1 MSPVSDNNSS
11 VSIHPSIEKSTPIQ
25 DNSSDGL
32 DSTYSWI
39 VAVTATLGY
48 LMIFGN
54 FNAFG
59 IFQEYYINTMF
70 PNVAVGTVSWIGTI
84 TFTISL
90 AGGVFASGILSI
102 IGIRY
107 TALLGCLLS
116 SLGLLLASFS
126 NTIWQLVITQGL
138 IYGFGSSLIINCC
151 LLMPSLWFQKH
162 KTLAIAMISSGSGYG
177 GVVIGPIITK
187 AIKQYGVHWSFR
199 ILFFMNI
206 VIIGLVAAVFKPRTE
221 FKPLRTVVR
230 LSLLKKPLTLFICF
244 GGFFCQWGYT
254 IPSLYFPASY
264 RAIGGTRTASSNTII
279 AFSIASGTSRISS
292 AFLSRKFGA
301 NTTLIFAMFI
311 SAILIFS
318 IWLTTKNL
326 TVYYVFYTLYGLA
339 CPLLFPLSPVIIANN
354 YPTEEISQVNGL
366 LYLFYGLSTLV
377 GTPIAGVIFDN
388 LGSRENYKPV
398 IVFAGILYMISCLI
412 LVAQL
417 IYCKKYIP
425 KFKTGPI

>member
-1 MSPVSDNNSS
+1 MSLTTNNTPSS
-11 VSIHPSIEKSTPIQ
+11 SIESGNKKSTPIQ
-25 DNSSDGL
+25 DSPSDGL

-84 TFTISL
+84 SFTISL

-116 SLGLLLASFS
+116 SIGLLFASFS
-126 NTIWQLVITQGL
+126 NAIWQLVITQGL
-138 IYGFGSSLIINCC
+138 IFGLGSSLIINCC
-151 LLMPSLWFQKH
+151 LLMPSLWFEKH
-162 KTLAIAMISSGSGYG
+162 KILAIAMISSGSGYG
-177 GVVIGPIITK
+177 TLVIGPIITRT
-187 AIKQYGVHWSFR
+187 IKRYGIHWSFR
-199 ILFFMNI
+199 ILFFMNFA
-206 VIIGLVAAVFKPRTE
+206 VTGLVAAVFKPRTE

-292 AFLSRKFGA
+292 AFLAKKFGA
-301 NTTLIFAMFI
+301 NTTLIFAMLI

-326 TVYYVFYTLYGLA
+326 TVYYVFYTLYGFA

-377 GTPIAGVIFDN
+377 GTPIAGLVFDH
-388 LGSRENYKPV
+388 LGTRENYKPV
-398 IVFAGILYMISCLI
+398 IILGGILYIISCLI

-417 IYCKKYIP
+417 VYCKKYIP
-425 KFKTGPI
+425 KLKTGRI